1 MNAIVAI
8 ITVIVAIILFTSIAY
23 VKAPP
28 NRAAIITG
36 LLKEP
41 RILRGKAGFKIPFFE
56 RVDWLEV
63 GQMDISV
70 ETEEFIPTSD
80 FINIQV
86 DAIAQVSIDVENGMD
101 IAMRNFL
108 NKNMDEIKTSIAKT
122 LQGNLREIIGTME
135 LKNICQNKAEFSKQV
150 KENAEEDIANLG
162 ISIISF
168 NVQNI
173 KDKENLI
180 SDLGID
186 NREKIRK
193 SASIAKADSLKEVS
207 INQAKADNESNTA
220 EIESQTEIA
229 KRENELAIKR
239 AELKTEE
246 DKAKARADATY
257 DIESQRVRKDLEKA
271 TQEAEIAKREKEI
284 ELQAKEAEV
293 TEKKLDAEIKKK
305 ADADRYA
312 EEMKAEAE
320 LFKRKKE
327 AEADLFEKEKEAEAI
342 KKKGEAEA
350 DAIRMKGI
358 AEAEAMHKK
367 AEAMKK
373 YGEAAILE
381 MLIGVLPDIAKAVAE
396 PISSISD
403 VKIIGSG
410 SQGVSDISGN
420 VPIVMAQVMET
431 VKEATGVDL
440 QDIIHANT
448 YDAKV
453 NRKVEITGSVPIKEQ
468 LVGTADPKENADSK

>member
-1 MNAIVAI
+1 M
-8 ITVIVAIILFTSIAY
+8 
-23 VKAPP
+23 
-28 NRAAIITG
+28 
-36 LLKEP
+36 
-41 RILRGKAGFKIPFFE
+41 
-56 RVDWLEV
+56 
-63 GQMDISV
+63 
-70 ETEEFIPTSD
+70 
-80 FINIQV
+80 
-86 DAIAQVSIDVENGMD
+86 
-101 IAMRNFL
+101 
-108 NKNMDEIKTSIAKT
+108 T
-122 LQGNLREIIGTME
+122 L
-135 LKNICQNKAEFSKQV
+135 
-150 KENAEEDIANLG
+150 
-162 ISIISF
+162 
-168 NVQNI
+168 
-173 KDKENLI
+173 
-180 SDLGID
+180 
-186 NREKIRK
+186 
-193 SASIAKADSLKEVS
+193 
-207 INQAKADNESNTA
+207 
-220 EIESQTEIA
+220 
-229 KRENELAIKR
+229 
-239 AELKTEE
+239 
-246 DKAKARADATY
+246 
-257 DIESQRVRKDLEKA
+257 
-271 TQEAEIAKREKEI
+271 
-284 ELQAKEAEV
+284 
-293 TEKKLDAEIKKK
+293 
-305 ADADRYA
+305 
-312 EEMKAEAE
+312 
-320 LFKRKKE
+320 

-358 AEAEAMHKK
+358 AEAEAMDKK

>member
-1 MNAIVAI
+1 
-8 ITVIVAIILFTSIAY
+8 
-23 VKAPP
+23 
-28 NRAAIITG
+28 
-36 LLKEP
+36 
-41 RILRGKAGFKIPFFE
+41 
-56 RVDWLEV
+56 
-63 GQMDISV
+63 MDISV

-327 AEADLFEKEKEAEAI
+327 EKEAEAI

-358 AEAEAMHKK
+358 AEAEAMDKK

-440 QDIIHANT
+440 QDVIHANT

-468 LVGTADPKENADSK
+468 LVGTTDPEENADLK

>member
-220 EIESQTEIA
+220 EIESQ
-229 KRENELAIKR
+229 

-358 AEAEAMHKK
+358 AEAEAMDKK

-440 QDIIHANT
+440 QDVIHANT

-468 LVGTADPKENADSK
+468 LVGTTDPEENADLK

>member
-1 MNAIVAI
+1 MNAIAAI

-271 TQEAEIAKREKEI
+271 TQEAE
-284 ELQAKEAEV
+284 
-293 TEKKLDAEIKKK
+293 
-305 ADADRYA
+305 
-312 EEMKAEAE
+312 
-320 LFKRKKE
+320 
-327 AEADLFEKEKEAEAI
+327 AI

-358 AEAEAMHKK
+358 AEAEAMDKK

-440 QDIIHANT
+440 QDVIHANT

-468 LVGTADPKENADSK
+468 LVGTTDPEENADLK

>member
-1 MNAIVAI
+1 
-8 ITVIVAIILFTSIAY
+8 
-23 VKAPP
+23 
-28 NRAAIITG
+28 
-36 LLKEP
+36 
-41 RILRGKAGFKIPFFE
+41 
-56 RVDWLEV
+56 
-63 GQMDISV
+63 
-70 ETEEFIPTSD
+70 
-80 FINIQV
+80 
-86 DAIAQVSIDVENGMD
+86 
-101 IAMRNFL
+101 
-108 NKNMDEIKTSIAKT
+108 MDEIKTSIAKT

-358 AEAEAMHKK
+358 AEAEAMDKK